1 MEGVPVAP
9 APLQQLWGLCHGS
22 PSPSRPSSS
31 SGLFLTPSS
40 LTTPLHLAFL
50 PLSSICFHRD
60 TTRPCGEGDVRAVPE
75 HSRAFRNFS
84 RLFLT
89 EPQVGGGGGRG
100 GCSPPSPQ
108 NIPVSVLKEPSPASP
123 WGSPQVGSP
132 SPPPWLRDRRH
143 FVLLFKPSAGVVL
156 RGKQPRTLITTP
168 LAPPLPKFPETTVI
182 KL

>member
-1 MEGVPVAP
+1 MPRVEGVPVAP

-60 TTRPCGEGDVRAVPE
+60 TTRPCGEGGVRAVPE

-100 GCSPPSPQ
+100 GALPTFSPKYPSLCAQ
-108 NIPVSVLKEPSPASP
+108 GA
-123 WGSPQVGSP
+123 
-132 SPPPWLRDRRH
+132 
-143 FVLLFKPSAGVVL
+143 
-156 RGKQPRTLITTP
+156 ITSFPMGFSSGWQSFTST
-168 LAPPLPKFPETTVI
+168 LAP
-182 KL
+182 

>member
-89 EPQVGGGGGRG
+89 EPQVGGGRGKGGG
-100 GCSPPSPQ
+100 APHLLPKISQSLCSRSHHQLPH
-108 NIPVSVLKEPSPASP
+108 
-123 WGSPQVGSP
+123 G
-132 SPPPWLRDRRH
+132 
-143 FVLLFKPSAGVVL
+143 VLLRLAVL
-156 RGKQPRTLITTP
+156 HLHPGSVTGGILSSSSNPAQGWC
-168 LAPPLPKFPETTVI
+168 
-182 KL
+182 